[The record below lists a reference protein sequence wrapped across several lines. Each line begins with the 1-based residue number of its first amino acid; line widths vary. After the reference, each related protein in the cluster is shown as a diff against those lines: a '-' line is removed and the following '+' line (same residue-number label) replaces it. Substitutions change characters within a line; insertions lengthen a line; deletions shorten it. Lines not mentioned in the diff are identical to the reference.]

1 MLTTDE
7 ERPVTAGRGEKP
19 RRHSQDSTRSGRSS
33 TRSSAGR
40 SSAGGSPA
48 ISDARAPEGPT
59 QVGGEHARHA
69 GLMRMLAVIR
79 DRLAPGIPPVQL
91 YRRAALAGPNANH
104 EMAGREPGVRA
115 LNADQD
121 AQALLE
127 VASDDLPTS

>member
-19 RRHSQDSTRSGRSS
+19 RRHPQRSTRSRRGS
-33 TRSSAGR
+33 TW

-48 ISDARAPEGPT
+48 ITDARAPEGPT

-79 DRLAPGIPPVQL
+79 DRLAPRIPPVQL